1 MNSKTIKCTLGS
13 KLALLIMLRTTD
25 GITTGNTQYLHVE
38 KIKDLFS
45 SLE

>member
-1 MNSKTIKCTLGS
+1 
-13 KLALLIMLRTTD
+13 MLRTTD
-25 GITTGNTQYLHVE
+25 GITTGNTQYLHVDE